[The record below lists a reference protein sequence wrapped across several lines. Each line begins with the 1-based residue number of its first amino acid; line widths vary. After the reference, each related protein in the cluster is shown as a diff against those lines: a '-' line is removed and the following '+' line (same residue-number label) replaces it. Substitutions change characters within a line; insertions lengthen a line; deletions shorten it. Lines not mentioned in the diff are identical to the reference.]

1 MPCRVEGV
9 DDVSCL
15 KGNSFESKVVLA
27 SEVGD
32 R

>member
-1 MPCRVEGV
+1 MPCRVESL

-15 KGNSFESKVVLA
+15 KGDGLEGKVVFA

>member
-1 MPCRVEGV
+1 MPCRVESL
-9 DDVSCL
+9 DDVACL
-15 KGNSFESKVVLA
+15 KGDSLKSEVVLA